1 MTSFRQC
8 SLNNRPVEMEN
19 EAVVTDAQGRGE
31 GEREMGIALKVQQEG
46 SLCWWIHVQ

>member
-19 EAVVTDAQGRGE
+19 KAVVADGQGRGE
-31 GEREMGIALKVQQEG
+31 GEREMV
-46 SLCWWIHVQ
+46 